1 MMLVQTP
8 SQIFKADFA
17 FWKKENKSVINEII
31 GKENNAGDLKTV
43 TEVVLDENGI
53 FEFESEENSTLII
66 LTLYGKIQLNKFRKV
81 ISSEEVFT
89 LKTKE
94 KSTIT
99 IKNYLNDEKTD
110 ILIIELQSLNPENA
124 FFIEE
129 LTIEKKN
136 ILIPISK
143 KLEAP
148 NFIGLYEGRKEETYS
163 LYNPDKTIFGMVING
178 AFEFQ
183 NRLLETRDSILLKE
197 IETLEFEA
205 LSENALIL
213 FLEI

>member
-1 MMLVQTP
+1 MLVQTP

-17 FWKKENKSVINEII
+17 FWKKEKKSVINRII
-31 GKENNAGDLKTV
+31 SDENNSSHLESV
-43 TEVVLDENGI
+43 TELILDEKGS
-53 FEFESEENSTLII
+53 FEFESQENSTIII

-94 KSTIT
+94 KSTVK
-99 IKNYLNDEKTD
+99 IKNYLNNEKTD

-129 LTIEKKN
+129 LTIEKQN
-136 ILIPISK
+136 TLIAVSK
-143 KLEAP
+143 KLEFP
-148 NFIGLYEGRKEETYS
+148 NFIGLYEGRKEEIYS
-163 LYNPDKTIFGMVING
+163 LYNSNKTIFGMVING

-183 NRLLETRDSILLKE
+183 NRLLETRDSILLRD
-197 IETLEFEA
+197 IQTLEFEA
-205 LSENALIL
+205 LSENALII
-213 FLEI
+213 FFEI

>member
-1 MMLVQTP
+1 MLVQTP
-8 SQIFKADFA
+8 SQIFKADFS
-17 FWKKENKSVINEII
+17 FWKKESKSVINQII
-31 GKENNAGDLKTV
+31 GKENNAGDLKSV
-43 TEVVLDENGI
+43 TEVVLDENGV

-66 LTLYGKIQLNKFRKV
+66 LTLYGKIQLNRFRKV

-94 KSTIT
+94 KSTVK
-99 IKNYLNDEKTD
+99 IKNYLNNEKTD

-129 LTIEKKN
+129 LTIEKQN

-143 KLEAP
+143 KLETP

-163 LYNPDKTIFGMVING
+163 PYNSDKTIFGMVING

-183 NRLLETRDSILLKE
+183 NRLLETRDSILLRE
-197 IETLEFEA
+197 IDALEFET
-205 LSENALIL
+205 LSENALLI
-213 FLEI
+213 FFEI

>member
-1 MMLVQTP
+1 MLVQTP

-17 FWKKENKSVINEII
+17 FWKKENKSVINEVI
-31 GKENNAGDLKTV
+31 GKENNASDLKTV
-43 TEVVLDENGI
+43 TEVVLDENGS

-94 KSTIT
+94 KSTVK

-110 ILIIELQSLNPENA
+110 ILIIELKSLQPENA

-129 LTIEKKN
+129 LTILKQN
-136 ILIPISK
+136 TLIPISK
-143 KLEAP
+143 KLETP

-163 LYNPDKTIFGMVING
+163 IYNPDKTIFGMVING

-183 NRLLETRDSILLKE
+183 NRLLETRDSILLRE
-197 IETLEFEA
+197 IDVLEFEA
-205 LSENALIL
+205 LSENALII
-213 FLEI
+213 FFEI

>member
-1 MMLVQTP
+1 MLVQTP

-17 FWKKENKSVINEII
+17 FWKKEKKSVINRII
-31 GKENNAGDLKTV
+31 SDENNSSHLESV
-43 TEVVLDENGI
+43 TELILDENGS
-53 FEFESEENSTLII
+53 FEFESQENSTIII

-94 KSTIT
+94 KSTVK
-99 IKNYLNDEKTD
+99 IKNYLNNEKTD

-129 LTIEKKN
+129 LTIEKQN
-136 ILIPISK
+136 TLIPVSK
-143 KLEAP
+143 KLEFP
-148 NFIGLYEGRKEETYS
+148 NFIGLYEGRKEEIYS
-163 LYNPDKTIFGMVING
+163 LYNSNKTIFGMVING

-183 NRLLETRDSILLKE
+183 NRLLETRDSILLRD
-197 IETLEFEA
+197 IQTLEFEA
-205 LSENALIL
+205 LSENALII
-213 FLEI
+213 FFEI

>member
-17 FWKKENKSVINEII
+17 FWKKENQAVINQII
-31 GKENNAGDLKTV
+31 SKENNAGDLKTV

-66 LTLYGKIQLNKFRKV
+66 LTLYGKIQLNRFRKV

-94 KSTIT
+94 KSTVT
-99 IKNYLNDEKTD
+99 IKNYLNNGKTD
-110 ILIIELQSLNPENA
+110 ILIIELESLNPENA

-129 LTIEKKN
+129 LTIEKQN
-136 ILIPISK
+136 TLIPVSK
-143 KLEAP
+143 KLETP
-148 NFIGLYEGRKEETYS
+148 NFIGLYEGRKEEIYS

-183 NRLLETRDSILLKE
+183 NRLLETRDSILLRE
-197 IETLEFEA
+197 ISALEFEA

-213 FLEI
+213 LLEI